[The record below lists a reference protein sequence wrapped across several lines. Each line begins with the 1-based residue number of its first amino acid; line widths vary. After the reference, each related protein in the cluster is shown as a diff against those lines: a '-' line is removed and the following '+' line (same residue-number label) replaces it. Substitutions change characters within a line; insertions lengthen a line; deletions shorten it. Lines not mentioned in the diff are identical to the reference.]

1 MKKSIIKSRSD
12 KYKGEEH
19 VINEQ
24 LQRDN
29 AKGKNKQG
37 STYENKAMSKGLNS
51 DEVENRLKK
60 YGFNKLE
67 NKKKISAIQIFF
79 SQFNDFITWILIAA
93 TVISGIMGEK
103 ADAIT
108 IFIIVIMNGIL
119 GFIQEYKTERSLE
132 ALSKLSAPTA
142 KVLRNGGIIVI
153 NAIYLVP
160 GDLVILES
168 GDRIPADCILVED
181 NNVMLDESLL
191 TGESAGVNKSSDS
204 DDSNIFMGTIILT
217 GKARAK
223 VIATGMSTEMGK
235 IADMLHN
242 IESEKSP
249 LKERLDHLGKILVAL
264 CIIICVIVTFMGIWR
279 GQDKYV
285 MFLLGVS
292 LAVAAIPEGLTAIV
306 TVALALGVSRMLKR
320 NALVRKL
327 PAVETL
333 GCTSVICTDKTG
345 TLTENNMTVKA
356 MYFNGQV
363 YDVDKDKVPLNLVM
377 KKAFTY
383 CNDCNYDFKGKS
395 LEKCLFGDPT
405 ETALIKGFFK
415 NSKDLQEFLNKS
427 KRVFEISFNSTRKI
441 MSVIVKEED
450 REVCYVKGAPERV
463 IEKCNY
469 ILVDG
474 IIQPMLPNYK
484 NGLLRAVDSMSF
496 KALRC
501 IACAYKVTGIMK
513 NDNLENNLIF
523 VGVAGIIDPPRK
535 EVKDAVIRCKVAGIK
550 PIMITGDHK
559 NTAYAIGKDLEICKD
574 VSEVITGD
582 ELDKLNDIELVKNIN
597 KFKIFARVSPKHK
610 LRIVKAFKQDSG
622 IVAMTG
628 DGVNDAPAI
637 KEADI
642 GIAMG
647 ISGTDVTKEAASM
660 ILLDDNFA
668 TIVAAVEEGRV
679 IYNNI
684 RKFIR
689 YLLSCNLGEVLTMF
703 LASLFYLQNPLLP
716 IQILFVNLVT
726 DGLPAIA
733 LGVDPAD
740 GDIMFEKPRGKNE
753 SVFSRGLTE
762 KIVIRG
768 CLIGVCT
775 VLAFIAGKYY
785 GMSIE
790 ACRTLALGTL
800 VLSQLTHV
808 FECRSE
814 KLSLFEINPLTNLYL
829 LGAVGI
835 SVLMLLSIVYVPSL
849 QRVFHTIPLDF
860 GQWVIIIFFSGVIS
874 FINSLYLYLVHKH

>member
-1 MKKSIIKSRSD
+1 MF
-12 KYKGEEH
+12 
-19 VINEQ
+19 NE
-24 LQRDN
+24 RMSNNN
-29 AKGKNKQG
+29 AKDKNKSSRLG
-37 STYENKAMSKGLNS
+37 YDSITSSKGLTNA
-51 DEVENRLKK
+51 DAEGRLKK

-67 NKKKISAIQIFF
+67 SKKKISALQIFF
-79 SQFNDFITWILIAA
+79 SQFNDFITWILIVA
-93 TVISGIMGEK
+93 TVLSGLMGEK

-119 GFIQEYKTERSLE
+119 GFIQEFKTEKSLE
-132 ALSKLSAPTA
+132 ALSKLAAPTA
-142 KVLRNGGIIVI
+142 KVVRNGGISVI

-168 GDRIPADCILVED
+168 GDRIPADCILTEC
-181 NNVMLDESLL
+181 NNIMLDESLL
-191 TGESAGVNKSSDS
+191 TGESAGVSKSASSKD
-204 DDSNIFMGTIILT
+204 NTIFMGTIILT
-217 GKARAK
+217 GKAKAK

-235 IADMLHN
+235 IADMLHSIDN
-242 IESEKSP
+242 ERSP
-249 LKERLDHLGKILVAL
+249 LKERLAHLGKILVIL
-264 CIIICVIVTFMGIWR
+264 CIIICFVVTFMGIWR
-279 GQDKYV
+279 GQDKYE

-356 MYFNGQV
+356 FYFDGQI
-363 YDVDKDKVPLNLVM
+363 YNVDNDKIPLNLMM
-377 KKAFTY
+377 KKAYTY
-383 CNDCNYDFKGKS
+383 CNDCNYDFS
-395 LEKCLFGDPT
+395 ARNVEKCLFGDPT
-405 ETALIKGFFK
+405 ETALIKGFFN
-415 NSKDLQEFLNKS
+415 NSKDLQEFLNKAR
-427 KRVFEISFNSTRKI
+427 RVYEIAFNSTRKI
-441 MSVIVKEED
+441 MSVIVKED
-450 REVCYVKGAPERV
+450 GREVCYVKGAPERV

-469 ILVDG
+469 ILIEG
-474 IIQPMLPNYK
+474 LIQPMLPIYK
-484 NGLLRAVDSMSF
+484 NKLMRSVEAMSN

-501 IACAYKVTGIMK
+501 IAAAYKVTGIVH
-513 NDNLENNLIF
+513 NDNLESNLIF
-523 VGVAGIIDPPRK
+523 IGVAGIIDPPRK
-535 EVKDAVIRCKVAGIK
+535 EVKDAVIECKIAGIR

-559 NTAYAIGKDLEICKD
+559 NTAYAIGKDLEICK
-574 VSEVITGD
+574 SPEEVITGD
-582 ELDKLNDIELVKNIN
+582 ELDKLSDKELDKNIDN
-597 KFKIFARVSPKHK
+597 LKIFARVSPKHK
-610 LRIVKAFKQDSG
+610 LRIVKAFKHKNY

-668 TIVAAVEEGRV
+668 TIVSAVEEGRV

-703 LASLFYLQNPLLP
+703 LASLFYLENPLLP

-740 GDIMFEKPRGKNE
+740 PDIMLEKPRGKNE

-762 KIVIRG
+762 KIIIRG

-775 VLAFIAGKYY
+775 ILSFIGGKYY

-800 VLSQLTHV
+800 VLSQLIHV

-814 KLSLFEINPLTNLYL
+814 KHSLFEINPFTNMYL
-829 LGAVGI
+829 LGAVSI
-835 SVLMLLSIVYVPSL
+835 SVIMLLSIVYIPFL
-849 QRVFHTIPLDF
+849 QNVFHTIPLNL
-860 GQWVIIIFFSGVIS
+860 GQWLIVLFFSGIIS
-874 FINSLYLYLVHKH
+874 FINSLYLYLTNKH

>member
-1 MKKSIIKSRSD
+1 M
-12 KYKGEEH
+12 E

-24 LQRDN
+24 YSSDSSKDKYNSRGSVYDSVTN
-29 AKGKNKQG
+29 ARELTQ
-37 STYENKAMSKGLNS
+37 EEA
-51 DEVENRLKK
+51 ERRLKK
-60 YGFNKLE
+60 YGYNKLE
-67 NKKKISAIQIFF
+67 SKKKISATLIFF
-79 SQFNDFITWILIAA
+79 SQFNDFITWILIVA
-93 TVISGIMGEK
+93 TIISGLMGEK

-119 GFIQEYKTERSLE
+119 GFIQEYKTEKSLE
-132 ALSKLSAPTA
+132 ALSQLAAPTA
-142 KVLRNGGIIVI
+142 KVHRGGGLLVI

-168 GDRIPADCILVED
+168 GDRVPADCILTQD

-191 TGESAGVNKSSDS
+191 TGESTGVNKSSSAKDC
-204 DDSNIFMGTIILT
+204 NIYMGTILLT
-217 GKARAK
+217 GKTKAK

-235 IADMLHN
+235 IADMLHS
-242 IESEKSP
+242 IENERSP
-249 LKERLDHLGKILVAL
+249 LKERLAHLGKILVAL
-264 CIIICVIVTFMGIWR
+264 CLIICIVVTFMGIWR
-279 GQDKYV
+279 GQDKYE

-320 NALVRKL
+320 KALVRKL

-356 MYFNGQV
+356 LYFDGQV
-363 YDVDKDKVPLNLVM
+363 YNVDKDKIPSNLVM
-377 KKAFTY
+377 KKAYTY
-383 CNDCNYDFKGKS
+383 CNDCNYDFSGKN

-405 ETALIKGFFK
+405 ETALIKGFFEK
-415 NSKDLQEFLNKS
+415 TKDLQEFLSKS
-427 KRVFEISFNSTRKI
+427 RRVYEIPFNSTRKI
-441 MSVIVKEED
+441 MSVIVREND
-450 REVCYVKGAPERV
+450 REICYVKGAPERV

-469 ILVDG
+469 IYVNG
-474 IIQPMLPNYK
+474 NVQSMHTNYK
-484 NGLLRAVDSMSF
+484 NQILRAVDSMSF

-501 IACAYKVTGIMK
+501 IACAYKVSGIMR
-513 NDNLENNLIF
+513 NDNLESNLIF
-523 VGVAGIIDPPRK
+523 IGVAGIIDPPRK
-535 EVKDAVIRCKVAGIK
+535 EVKDAVIKCKIAGIK
-550 PIMITGDHK
+550 PVMITGDHK
-559 NTAYAIGKDLEICKD
+559 NTAYAIGKELDICSD
-574 VSEVITGD
+574 PSEVITGD
-582 ELDKLNDIELVKNIN
+582 ELDKLNDMELEKNIDCY
-597 KFKIFARVSPKHK
+597 KIFARVSPKHK
-610 LRIVKAFKQDSG
+610 LKIVKAFKHKNY

-703 LASLFYLQNPLLP
+703 LASLFYLENPLLP

-740 GDIMFEKPRGKNE
+740 GDIMFEKPREKNE

-775 VLAFIAGKYY
+775 ILSFIGGKYY

-800 VLSQLTHV
+800 VLSQLIHV

-814 KLSLFEINPLTNLYL
+814 KLSLFEINPFTNLYL
-829 LGAVGI
+829 IGAVSV
-835 SVLMLLSIVYVPSL
+835 SVLMLISIVYIPIF
-849 QRVFHTIPLDF
+849 QRVFHTIPLNF
-860 GQWVIIIFFSGVIS
+860 GQWTIIIFFSGIIS
-874 FINSLYLYLVHKH
+874 FINSLYLYLKHNH